1 MCESCNK
8 LGQSPDGQVKRKF
21 VSKGV
26 VEKSMGALSA
36 AEVRYIEAGIAQD
49 LRSDG
54 RSRTDYRSIS
64 IDTSVIPQVGF
75 SPQLTCF

>member
-1 MCESCNK
+1 MA
-8 LGQSPDGQVKRKF
+8 
-21 VSKGV
+21 KGE

-64 IDTSVIPQVGF
+64 IDTSVIPQVDM
-75 SPQLTCF
+75 SPQLTCFLYEGGIEIAALYVANKGFV